1 MKLMR
6 TPTITCFSEGE
17 VMLFFPP
24 LSLKAEAIKAT
35 SGKSLCLQNREYMK
49 SKSLSSTPL
58 ALFIFP
64 SSLCLSKK
72 QRREEIKKKRGK
84 ERKNNTDLDSLA
96 KKKKNPKKRKG
107 TTRCLHPDSAFMPMT
122 RVLLA
127 FVLLRRVCLCS
138 WLFTAQENQV

>member
-49 SKSLSSTPL
+49 SKSLSSTLL
-58 ALFIFP
+58 ALFIYF
-64 SSLCLSKK
+64 SIFSLLFKK
-72 QRREEIKKKRGK
+72 AKKRT
-84 ERKNNTDLDSLA
+84 N
-96 KKKKNPKKRKG
+96 
-107 TTRCLHPDSAFMPMT
+107 
-122 RVLLA
+122 
-127 FVLLRRVCLCS
+127 
-138 WLFTAQENQV
+138 